1 MLRNHSMRNHYM
13 RDVLAAAFCVAA
25 AIAAMAAGETGAVS
39 DGETTFNNAC
49 RTCHSLKAG
58 DNRLG
63 PHLHGIIGK
72 AAASAEGFAY
82 SAALKGTKMTWDEA
96 TLDKFIAN
104 PESVVP
110 GNNMKPFTGI
120 SDKAQ
125 RDAIIEF
132 LKSRG

>member
-1 MLRNHSMRNHYM
+1 MLRNRTSRGLL
-13 RDVLAAAFCVAA
+13 VALFCAGAAAV
-25 AIAAMAAGETGAVS
+25 AIAAGDTGAAL

-49 RTCHSLKAG
+49 RTCHSMKDG

-72 AAASAEGFAY
+72 SAASAAGYAY
-82 SAALKGTKMTWDEA
+82 SAALKGSKTTWDET

-104 PESVVP
+104 PEAIVP
-110 GNNMKPFTGI
+110 GNNMKPYTGI
-120 SDKAQ
+120 ADKAQ